1 MTLTA
6 KPRLLIRFAVLAALA
21 LCVVVLALSSTGTPP
36 VGAQDGSV
44 PAKPTGV
51 VTTATHDSVALA
63 WDDPSD
69 ASITHYQIFRRDR
82 DIHDAGEFVTI
93 TENTGSAAA
102 SYTDDTVEPE
112 KRYVY
117 RVKAV
122 NQHGA
127 STWSNFVRA
136 NTPAAP
142 APEPTPTP
150 TPTPEPE
157 PTPDPADLA
166 PSGLEVSLVEN
177 RVTLTWDAP
186 ASDAASVTGYEIL
199 RRRPND
205 GEAALT
211 TLVADTGNA
220 ETGYTDDSANEP
232 GVSYTYRVK
241 ALRDG
246 EQSRVSNYDR
256 IDLPEDYAQDPPEPA
271 PEPEEEPT
279 PEALAPSGLTAEA
292 AEDDGVALSWTAP
305 AEDAASVTG
314 YEVLRAQ
321 GSAELATLAADTSN
335 TDTTYTDSGV
345 TGDLDGYRYQVKALR
360 GGDASQG
367 SNVAGVLQSAH
378 AGAIVPLADVTLI
391 SNVGQTAATGAAQ
404 VSTSQSQAQGFTTG
418 SDSGGYT
425 LGSVELAVSSFS
437 GTASDITVSI
447 YSESSGDPG
456 TVVHTLTTPAS
467 ISAAVTTFT
476 APSGATLAASTTYY
490 VVISTT
496 GSGISLGRTNA
507 AAEDTGGVSGWSIAD
522 SRRFF
527 GGSGWNTTTNPIR
540 MRVNGDAATSTNSP
554 ATGAPTITGT
564 PAVGE
569 LLTADISNIG
579 DADGIADAD
588 FKYQW
593 IAFDG
598 TTDSDISG
606 ATGETYRPLLAHL
619 AQTIKV
625 RVSFDDDDNAESL
638 TSAATAAVTAST
650 YGQVIWAATLT
661 VEEVIDSGET
671 YVGFDSNYNQGS
683 LEPSDFSYDGNNISV
698 LWLYYEDV
706 LFLLDVS
713 LPGYSGLGSG
723 SFNLYLDDSA
733 FLIQDPASNLDEVF
747 RFPDHGL
754 SWTDG
759 QEVEV
764 RLTVNRAPTAGPTI
778 TGDVQVG
785 GTLTADPSAIVDPDG
800 IAIGATYTYQWVRVD
815 GMSETNISGAT
826 ASTYTLV
833 ADDGGK
839 TIKVKVSYTD
849 EANFVDT
856 ATSNAT
862 TKVATAPA
870 PPTGVDITTEGNG
883 ELTVGWTAPTENG
896 GSDITGYKV
905 QWKSG
910 TQSFGSS
917 RQHTTADGAATSYTI
932 PSLTNG
938 TEYTVRVLAVNA
950 VGDSAASNTD
960 TGTPSTTPSAPT
972 NVQAS
977 GNAELTVTWDAP
989 DDGGSAI
996 TGYTVQWKS
1005 GTQSY
1010 NTTRQATVTTTT
1022 HTIGSLTNDTTYT
1035 LRVKA
1040 TNANGDSGWT
1050 EITATPVS
1058 GPSVG
1063 TVTSGMITQTSA
1075 VITVTIANPD
1085 TNTQTVNLQYKRN
1098 ADTNWTSGGTR
1109 STVSAEVTFTLS
1121 SLTGNTDYDVRASLD
1136 STFASGVVTAAF
1148 KTSPVKPAP
1157 PTGVDITTEGNGE
1170 LTVGWTAPTENGGS
1184 DITGYKVQWKSG
1196 TQSFG
1201 SSRQHTTADGA
1212 ATSYTIPSLTNGTEY
1227 TVRVLAVNAVGDSAA
1242 SNTDTGTPSTTPSAP
1257 TNVQASGNAEL
1268 TVTWDAPDDGGSAI
1282 TGYTVQWK
1290 SGTQSYNTT
1299 RQATVTTTTHTIG
1312 SLTND
1317 TTYTLRVKA
1326 TNANGDSGWTEI
1338 TATPVSGPSVGTVTS
1353 GMITQTSAVITV
1365 TIANPDTN
1373 TQTVNLQYKRN
1384 ADTNWTSGGTRSTV
1398 SAAVTFTLSSLTGNT
1413 DYDVRASLDS
1423 TFASGVVTA
1432 AFKTSPVKPAPPT
1445 GVDITTEGNGEL
1457 TVGWT
1462 APTENGGSDI
1472 TGYKVQWKSGA
1483 QSFGTARSTL
1493 TADGAA
1499 TSYTIPSLTNGT
1511 EYTVRVLAVN
1521 AAGDSAA
1528 SNTDTGTPS
1537 TTPSAPT
1544 NVLASGNAELT
1555 VTWDAPNDGGS
1566 AITGYT
1572 VQWKSG
1578 TQSYNT
1584 TRQATVT
1591 TTTHTIGSLTNDT
1604 TYTLRVKA
1612 TNANGDSGWTEIT
1625 GTPVSG
1631 PSVGT
1636 VTSGMI
1642 TKTSA
1647 VITVT
1652 ISNPDTNSQ
1661 TVNLQYK
1668 RNADTNWTSGG
1679 TRSTVS
1685 AEVTFTLSSLTGN
1698 TDYDLRAS
1706 LDSNFASGVVTATFK
1721 TSPVKPA
1728 PPTGVDI
1735 TTEGNGELTVGWT
1748 APTENGG
1755 SDITGYK
1762 VQWKSGAQSFGS
1774 SRQHTTA
1781 DGAATS
1787 YTIPS
1792 LTNGTLYTVRVLA
1805 VNSVGDSAAS
1815 NTDTGTPSTT
1825 PSAPT
1830 NVQAG
1835 SGHQQ
1840 LTVSWGAPNDGGS
1853 AITEYTLQWKSGGQG
1868 FNSTRQRT
1876 IAGTSRTDTIP
1887 SLSNGTEYTVRVRAT
1902 NALGDSDWSAEAKGT
1917 PREGPHVSL
1926 VKVKEPIECDN
1937 TQVVVTLAN
1946 LVAGTEYEVHLRDRK
1961 QGDPWPSTAT
1971 HARSLTGDTSH
1982 GTSVS
1987 FTLTRLDGNTVYEV
2001 QASLDGSFNS
2011 GVVTAT
2017 FTTPAEEPDPPTNV
2031 RITGDTNNSLTVS
2044 WNPPSYDGGSAVTEY
2059 RVQWLTVGEGFA
2071 NARRDGREAVV
2082 DASAR
2087 SHTITGLSTGEFY
2100 QVRVLAVNG
2109 AGESEGSN
2117 TAWGFPGLGGYGH
2130 G

>member
-6 KPRLLIRFAVLAALA
+6 RPRFLIRFAVLAAMA
-21 LCVVVLALSSTGTPP
+21 LCGVVLALSSTGTPP
-36 VGAQDGSV
+36 VGAQDGPV

-51 VTTATHDSVALA
+51 VATATHDSVTLA
-63 WDDPSD
+63 WDDPSA

-82 DIHDAGEFVTI
+82 DVHDAGEFVTI

-127 STWSNFVRA
+127 STWSDFVRA
-136 NTPAAP
+136 DTPAA
-142 APEPTPTP
+142 
-150 TPTPEPE
+150 
-157 PTPDPADLA
+157 PDPADLA
-166 PSGLEVSLVEN
+166 PSGLEVNLVEN

-246 EQSRVSNYDR
+246 EQSKVSNYDR
-256 IDLPEDYAQDPPEPA
+256 IDLPDDYAQDTSGSD
-271 PEPEEEPT
+271 EPT

-292 AEDDGVALSWTAP
+292 AKDGGVALSWTAP
-305 AEDAASVTG
+305 AEDAGSVTG
-314 YEVLRAQ
+314 YEVLRAR
-321 GSAELATLAADTSN
+321 GKAELTTLAADTGS
-335 TDTTYTDSGV
+335 TDTAYA
-345 TGDLDGYRYQVKALR
+345 DGTATAAGESYAYQVKALR
-360 GGDASQG
+360 GEEKS
-367 SNVAGVLQSAH
+367 
-378 AGAIVPLADVTLI
+378 
-391 SNVGQTAATGAAQ
+391 Q
-404 VSTSQSQAQGFTTG
+404 VSNRASITLPDEESARSAGDTTG
-418 SDSGGYT
+418 VPT
-425 LGSVELAVSSFS
+425 IS
-437 GTASDITVSI
+437 GTPV
-447 YSESSGDPG
+447 
-456 TVVHTLTTPAS
+456 
-467 ISAAVTTFT
+467 
-476 APSGATLAASTTYY
+476 
-490 VVISTT
+490 
-496 GSGISLGRTNA
+496 
-507 AAEDTGGVSGWSIAD
+507 
-522 SRRFF
+522 
-527 GGSGWNTTTNPIR
+527 
-540 MRVNGDAATSTNSP
+540 
-554 ATGAPTITGT
+554 
-564 PAVGE
+564 VGE

-579 DADGIADAD
+579 DPDGIADAD
-588 FKYQW
+588 FEYQW

-598 TTDSDISG
+598 TTDSDIDG

-619 AQTIKV
+619 DRTIKV
-625 RVSFDDDDNAESL
+625 RVSFDDDDDNAESL
-638 TSAATAAVTAST
+638 TSAPTAAVTAST

-661 VEEVIDSGET
+661 VEEVFESGT
-671 YVGFDSNYNQGS
+671 PYVGFDSRYNQGS

-698 LWLYYEDV
+698 EWLYYGDV
-706 LFLLDVS
+706 DFTLEVGVL
-713 LPGYSGLGSG
+713 GYSGLGSG
-723 SFNLYLDDSA
+723 SIYLYLDDSA
-733 FLIQDPASNLDEVF
+733 FLIQDPASNL
-747 RFPDHGL
+747 FPEFSFSDHGL
-754 SWTDG
+754 SWTGG

-764 RLTVNRAPTAGPTI
+764 RLTENRAPTAGPTI

-917 RQHTTADGAATSYTI
+917 RQHTTADGTATSYTI

-938 TEYTVRVLAVNA
+938 TEYTVRVLAVNS

-989 DDGGSAI
+989 D
-996 TGYTVQWKS
+996 
-1005 GTQSY
+1005 
-1010 NTTRQATVTTTT
+1010 N
-1022 HTIGSLTNDTTYT
+1022 
-1035 LRVKA
+1035 
-1040 TNANGDSGWT
+1040 
-1050 EITATPVS
+1050 
-1058 GPSVG
+1058 
-1063 TVTSGMITQTSA
+1063 
-1075 VITVTIANPD
+1075 
-1085 TNTQTVNLQYKRN
+1085 
-1098 ADTNWTSGGTR
+1098 
-1109 STVSAEVTFTLS
+1109 
-1121 SLTGNTDYDVRASLD
+1121 
-1136 STFASGVVTAAF
+1136 
-1148 KTSPVKPAP
+1148 
-1157 PTGVDITTEGNGE
+1157 
-1170 LTVGWTAPTENGGS
+1170 
-1184 DITGYKVQWKSG
+1184 
-1196 TQSFG
+1196 
-1201 SSRQHTTADGA
+1201 
-1212 ATSYTIPSLTNGTEY
+1212 
-1227 TVRVLAVNAVGDSAA
+1227 
-1242 SNTDTGTPSTTPSAP
+1242 
-1257 TNVQASGNAEL
+1257 
-1268 TVTWDAPDDGGSAI
+1268 GGSAI

-1413 DYDVRASLDS
+1413 DYDLRASLDS

-1432 AFKTSPVKPAPPT
+1432 TFKTSPVKPAPPT

-1472 TGYKVQWKSGA
+1472 TGYKVQWKSGT
-1483 QSFGTARSTL
+1483 QSFGSSRQHT
-1493 TADGAA
+1493 TADGTA

-1521 AAGDSAA
+1521 SVGDSAA

-1544 NVLASGNAELT
+1544 NVQASGNAELT
-1555 VTWDAPNDGGS
+1555 VTWDAPDDGGSAITGYTVQWKSGTQSYNTSRQATVTTTTHTIPSLTNDTTYTLRVKATNANGDSGWTETTATPVSGPSVGTVTSGMITQTSAVITVTIANPDTNTQTVNLQHKRNADTNWTSGGARSTVSAAVTFTLSSLTGNTDYDVRASLDSTFASGVVTATFKTSPVKPAPPTGVAITTEGNGELTVGWTAPTENGGSDITGYKVQWKSGTQSFGSSRQHSTADGTATSYTIPSLTNGTEYTVRVLAVNSVGDSAASNTDTGTPSTTPSAPTNVQASGNAELTVTWDAPDNGGS

-1612 TNANGDSGWTEIT
+1612 TNANGDSGWTET
-1625 GTPVSG
+1625 TATPLSG
-1631 PSVGT
+1631 PGVASVT
-1636 VTSGMI
+1636 VDQATI
-1642 TKTSA
+1642 T
-1647 VITVT
+1647 
-1652 ISNPDTNSQ
+1652 Q
-1661 TVNLQYK
+1661 T
-1668 RNADTNWTSGG
+1668 
-1679 TRSTVS
+1679 
-1685 AEVTFTLSSLTGN
+1685 
-1698 TDYDLRAS
+1698 
-1706 LDSNFASGVVTATFK
+1706 
-1721 TSPVKPA
+1721 
-1728 PPTGVDI
+1728 
-1735 TTEGNGELTVGWT
+1735 
-1748 APTENGG
+1748 
-1755 SDITGYK
+1755 
-1762 VQWKSGAQSFGS
+1762 
-1774 SRQHTTA
+1774 
-1781 DGAATS
+1781 GAA
-1787 YTIPS
+1787 
-1792 LTNGTLYTVRVLA
+1792 
-1805 VNSVGDSAAS
+1805 
-1815 NTDTGTPSTT
+1815 
-1825 PSAPT
+1825 
-1830 NVQAG
+1830 
-1835 SGHQQ
+1835 
-1840 LTVSWGAPNDGGS
+1840 
-1853 AITEYTLQWKSGGQG
+1853 
-1868 FNSTRQRT
+1868 
-1876 IAGTSRTDTIP
+1876 
-1887 SLSNGTEYTVRVRAT
+1887 
-1902 NALGDSDWSAEAKGT
+1902 
-1917 PREGPHVSL
+1917 
-1926 VKVKEPIECDN
+1926 
-1937 TQVVVTLAN
+1937 
-1946 LVAGTEYEVHLRDRK
+1946 
-1961 QGDPWPSTAT
+1961 
-1971 HARSLTGDTSH
+1971 
-1982 GTSVS
+1982 
-1987 FTLTRLDGNTVYEV
+1987 
-2001 QASLDGSFNS
+2001 
-2011 GVVTAT
+2011 
-2017 FTTPAEEPDPPTNV
+2017 
-2031 RITGDTNNSLTVS
+2031 
-2044 WNPPSYDGGSAVTEY
+2044 
-2059 RVQWLTVGEGFA
+2059 
-2071 NARRDGREAVV
+2071 
-2082 DASAR
+2082 
-2087 SHTITGLSTGEFY
+2087 
-2100 QVRVLAVNG
+2100 
-2109 AGESEGSN
+2109 
-2117 TAWGFPGLGGYGH
+2117 
-2130 G
+2130 

>member
-1 MTLTA
+1 M
-6 KPRLLIRFAVLAALA
+6 
-21 LCVVVLALSSTGTPP
+21 
-36 VGAQDGSV
+36 
-44 PAKPTGV
+44 
-51 VTTATHDSVALA
+51 
-63 WDDPSD
+63 
-69 ASITHYQIFRRDR
+69 
-82 DIHDAGEFVTI
+82 
-93 TENTGSAAA
+93 
-102 SYTDDTVEPE
+102 
-112 KRYVY
+112 
-117 RVKAV
+117 
-122 NQHGA
+122 
-127 STWSNFVRA
+127 
-136 NTPAAP
+136 
-142 APEPTPTP
+142 
-150 TPTPEPE
+150 
-157 PTPDPADLA
+157 
-166 PSGLEVSLVEN
+166 
-177 RVTLTWDAP
+177 
-186 ASDAASVTGYEIL
+186 
-199 RRRPND
+199 
-205 GEAALT
+205 
-211 TLVADTGNA
+211 
-220 ETGYTDDSANEP
+220 
-232 GVSYTYRVK
+232 
-241 ALRDG
+241 
-246 EQSRVSNYDR
+246 
-256 IDLPEDYAQDPPEPA
+256 
-271 PEPEEEPT
+271 
-279 PEALAPSGLTAEA
+279 
-292 AEDDGVALSWTAP
+292 ALSWTAP
-305 AEDAASVTG
+305 AEDAGSVTG
-314 YEVLRAQ
+314 YEVLRGQ
-321 GSAELATLAADTSN
+321 GSAALATLAADTGN
-335 TDTTYTDSGV
+335 TDTTYTDSGA

-447 YSESSGDPG
+447 YSESSGHPG

-564 PAVGE
+564 LAVGE

-625 RVSFDDDDNAESL
+625 RVSFDDDDDNAESL

-661 VEEVIDSGET
+661 VEEVMDGTET
-671 YVGFDSNYNQGS
+671 YVGFDDAFSQGS

-698 LWLYYEDV
+698 LALYYEDV
-706 LFLLDVS
+706 FELLEVEVS
-713 LPGYSGLGSG
+713 GHSGLGSG

-733 FLIQDPASNLDEVF
+733 FLIQDPASTLSQIFD
-747 RFPDHGL
+747 FPDHGL

-870 PPTGVDITTEGNG
+870 PPT
-883 ELTVGWTAPTENG
+883 
-896 GSDITGYKV
+896 
-905 QWKSG
+905 
-910 TQSFGSS
+910 
-917 RQHTTADGAATSYTI
+917 R
-932 PSLTNG
+932 
-938 TEYTVRVLAVNA
+938 
-950 VGDSAASNTD
+950 
-960 TGTPSTTPSAPT
+960 
-972 NVQAS
+972 
-977 GNAELTVTWDAP
+977 
-989 DDGGSAI
+989 
-996 TGYTVQWKS
+996 
-1005 GTQSY
+1005 
-1010 NTTRQATVTTTT
+1010 
-1022 HTIGSLTNDTTYT
+1022 
-1035 LRVKA
+1035 
-1040 TNANGDSGWT
+1040 
-1050 EITATPVS
+1050 
-1058 GPSVG
+1058 
-1063 TVTSGMITQTSA
+1063 
-1075 VITVTIANPD
+1075 
-1085 TNTQTVNLQYKRN
+1085 
-1098 ADTNWTSGGTR
+1098 
-1109 STVSAEVTFTLS
+1109 
-1121 SLTGNTDYDVRASLD
+1121 
-1136 STFASGVVTAAF
+1136 
-1148 KTSPVKPAP
+1148 
-1157 PTGVDITTEGNGE
+1157 
-1170 LTVGWTAPTENGGS
+1170 
-1184 DITGYKVQWKSG
+1184 
-1196 TQSFG
+1196 
-1201 SSRQHTTADGA
+1201 
-1212 ATSYTIPSLTNGTEY
+1212 
-1227 TVRVLAVNAVGDSAA
+1227 
-1242 SNTDTGTPSTTPSAP
+1242 
-1257 TNVQASGNAEL
+1257 
-1268 TVTWDAPDDGGSAI
+1268 
-1282 TGYTVQWK
+1282 
-1290 SGTQSYNTT
+1290 
-1299 RQATVTTTTHTIG
+1299 
-1312 SLTND
+1312 
-1317 TTYTLRVKA
+1317 
-1326 TNANGDSGWTEI
+1326 
-1338 TATPVSGPSVGTVTS
+1338 
-1353 GMITQTSAVITV
+1353 
-1365 TIANPDTN
+1365 
-1373 TQTVNLQYKRN
+1373 
-1384 ADTNWTSGGTRSTV
+1384 
-1398 SAAVTFTLSSLTGNT
+1398 
-1413 DYDVRASLDS
+1413 
-1423 TFASGVVTA
+1423 
-1432 AFKTSPVKPAPPT
+1432 
-1445 GVDITTEGNGEL
+1445 
-1457 TVGWT
+1457 
-1462 APTENGGSDI
+1462 
-1472 TGYKVQWKSGA
+1472 
-1483 QSFGTARSTL
+1483 
-1493 TADGAA
+1493 
-1499 TSYTIPSLTNGT
+1499 
-1511 EYTVRVLAVN
+1511 
-1521 AAGDSAA
+1521 
-1528 SNTDTGTPS
+1528 
-1537 TTPSAPT
+1537 
-1544 NVLASGNAELT
+1544 
-1555 VTWDAPNDGGS
+1555 
-1566 AITGYT
+1566 
-1572 VQWKSG
+1572 
-1578 TQSYNT
+1578 
-1584 TRQATVT
+1584 
-1591 TTTHTIGSLTNDT
+1591 
-1604 TYTLRVKA
+1604 
-1612 TNANGDSGWTEIT
+1612 
-1625 GTPVSG
+1625 
-1631 PSVGT
+1631 
-1636 VTSGMI
+1636 
-1642 TKTSA
+1642 
-1647 VITVT
+1647 
-1652 ISNPDTNSQ
+1652 
-1661 TVNLQYK
+1661 
-1668 RNADTNWTSGG
+1668 
-1679 TRSTVS
+1679 
-1685 AEVTFTLSSLTGN
+1685 
-1698 TDYDLRAS
+1698 
-1706 LDSNFASGVVTATFK
+1706 
-1721 TSPVKPA
+1721 
-1728 PPTGVDI
+1728 VDI

-1971 HARSLTGDTSH
+1971 HGRSLTGDTSH

-2082 DASAR
+2082 DASPR
-2087 SHTITGLSTGEFY
+2087 GLNAFFNSVTLT
-2100 QVRVLAVNG
+2100 RTL
-2109 AGESEGSN
+2109 
-2117 TAWGFPGLGGYGH
+2117 
-2130 G
+2130 